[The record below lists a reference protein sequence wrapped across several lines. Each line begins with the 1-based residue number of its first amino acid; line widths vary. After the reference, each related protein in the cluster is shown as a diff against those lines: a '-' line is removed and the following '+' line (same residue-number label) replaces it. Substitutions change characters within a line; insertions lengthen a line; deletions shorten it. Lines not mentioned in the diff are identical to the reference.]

1 MNTYKIQVFGKV
13 QGVWYRKYV
22 LQIASVLNY
31 TGYVENLVD
40 GSVEII
46 ININTQI
53 ELEYFI
59 SKLYT
64 GSSFSN
70 VTKVEYKEIDYVEF
84 DAFTK
89 RF

>member
-1 MNTYKIQVFGKV
+1 MSTYEIQIFGKV

-22 LQIASVLNY
+22 LQIASILNY
-31 TGYVENLVD
+31 TGYVKNLVD

-53 ELEYFI
+53 ELESFI
-59 SKLYT
+59 SKLYV

-70 VTKVEYKEIDYVEF
+70 VTKVEYKKIDYVEF
-84 DAFTK
+84 DDFTK